1 MKDLSDY
8 ILPTIVV
15 LIVLYGGFKGVDVF
29 NVFIDG
35 AKNGFK
41 TVFNIIPSLI
51 ALLLSIN
58 MLKASGGL
66 DVLLSLLSPIGDFLG
81 IPRDIIPLTI
91 LSPISGSGS
100 LGVYESILKDFGP
113 DSFIGRCASVMMG
126 STETTFYTLALYYGS
141 IGVKKTRHTVPSALC
156 ADFTS
161 FILSPRF
168 VKIFFK

>member
-1 MKDLSDY
+1 MKDLSNY

-15 LIVLYGGFKGVDVF
+15 LIVIYGGFKGVDVF
-29 NVFIDG
+29 NVFIDD
-35 AKNGFK
+35 AKSGFK

-100 LGVYESILKDFGP
+100 LGVYEGILKDFGP

-168 VKIFFK
+168 VRIFFR

>member
-1 MKDLSDY
+1 MKALSDY
-8 ILPTIVV
+8 ILPVIVV
-15 LIVLYGGFKGVDVF
+15 LIVIYGAFKGVDVF

-100 LGVYESILKDFGP
+100 LGVYEGILKDFGP

-168 VKIFFK
+168 VKLFFK

>member
-35 AKNGFK
+35 AKSGFK

-168 VKIFFK
+168 VKVFFR

>member
-1 MKDLSDY
+1 MKGLSDY

-35 AKNGFK
+35 AKSGFK

-91 LSPISGSGS
+91 LSPM
-100 LGVYESILKDFGP
+100 
-113 DSFIGRCASVMMG
+113 C
-126 STETTFYTLALYYGS
+126 
-141 IGVKKTRHTVPSALC
+141 
-156 ADFTS
+156 
-161 FILSPRF
+161 
-168 VKIFFK
+168 

>member
-100 LGVYESILKDFGP
+100 LGVYEGILKNFGP

-168 VKIFFK
+168 VRIFFR

>member
-1 MKDLSDY
+1 MKGLSNY

-35 AKNGFK
+35 AKSGFK

-100 LGVYESILKDFGP
+100 LGVYEGILKDFGP

-168 VKIFFK
+168 VRIFFR

>member
-1 MKDLSDY
+1 MKDLSNY

-15 LIVLYGGFKGVDVF
+15 LIVIYGGFKGVDVF

-35 AKNGFK
+35 AKSGFK

-58 MLKASGGL
+58 LLKASGGL

-100 LGVYESILKDFGP
+100 LGVYEGILKDFGP

-168 VKIFFK
+168 VRIFFR

>member
-1 MKDLSDY
+1 MKGLSDY

-35 AKNGFK
+35 AKSGFK
-41 TVFNIIPSLI
+41 IVFNIIPSLI

-168 VKIFFK
+168 VRIFFR

>member
-1 MKDLSDY
+1 MKALSDY
-8 ILPTIVV
+8 ILPIIVV
-15 LIVLYGGFKGVDVF
+15 LIVIYGAFKGVDVF

-35 AKNGFK
+35 AKSGFK

-81 IPRDIIPLTI
+81 IPRDVIPLTI

-100 LGVYESILKDFGP
+100 LGVYESILKIFGA

-168 VKIFFK
+168 VKLFFK

>member
-1 MKDLSDY
+1 MKGLSDY

-15 LIVLYGGFKGVDVF
+15 LIVLYGAFKGVDVF

-35 AKNGFK
+35 AKSGFK

-100 LGVYESILKDFGP
+100 LGVFESILKDFGP
-113 DSFIGRCASVMMG
+113 DSFIGRCVSVMMG

-141 IGVKKTRHTVPSALC
+141 IGIKKTRHTVPSALC

-168 VKIFFK
+168 VKMFFK

>member
-1 MKDLSDY
+1 MKDLSNY

-35 AKNGFK
+35 AKSGFK

-100 LGVYESILKDFGP
+100 LGVYEGILKDFGP

-168 VKIFFK
+168 VRIFFR

>member
-1 MKDLSDY
+1 MKGLSDY

-35 AKNGFK
+35 AKSGFK

-100 LGVYESILKDFGP
+100 LGVYEGILKNFGP

-168 VKIFFK
+168 VRIFFR

>member
-1 MKDLSDY
+1 MKGLSDY

-35 AKNGFK
+35 AKSGFK

-168 VKIFFK
+168 VKIFFR

>member
-1 MKDLSDY
+1 MKGLSDY

-15 LIVLYGGFKGVDVF
+15 LIVLYGAFKGVDVF

-35 AKNGFK
+35 AKSGFK

-100 LGVYESILKDFGP
+100 LGVFESILKDFGP

-156 ADFTS
+156 ADFAS

>member
-35 AKNGFK
+35 AKSGFK

>member
-1 MKDLSDY
+1 MKGLSDY

-15 LIVLYGGFKGVDVF
+15 LIVLYGAFKGVDVF

-35 AKNGFK
+35 AKSGFK

-100 LGVYESILKDFGP
+100 LGVFESILKDFGP

-141 IGVKKTRHTVPSALC
+141 IGIKKTRHTVPSALC

-168 VKIFFK
+168 VKMFFK

>member
-1 MKDLSDY
+1 MKGLSDY

-15 LIVLYGGFKGVDVF
+15 LIVLYGAFKGVDVF

-35 AKNGFK
+35 AKSGFK

-100 LGVYESILKDFGP
+100 LGVYESILKNFGP

>member
-1 MKDLSDY
+1 MKDLSNY

-35 AKNGFK
+35 AKSGFK

-100 LGVYESILKDFGP
+100 LGVYEGILKNFGP

-168 VKIFFK
+168 VRIFFR

>member
-1 MKDLSDY
+1 MKDLSNY

-15 LIVLYGGFKGVDVF
+15 LIVIYGGFKGVDVF

-35 AKNGFK
+35 AKSGFK

-100 LGVYESILKDFGP
+100 LGVYEGILKDFGP

-168 VKIFFK
+168 VRIFFR